1 VFPVLR
7 GGVVFGVAVV
17 GDGGAGEV
25 KGSAV
30 GGGDYFYGVGVV
42 DVFWGTEDFQGRDF
56 DVWFGEGAEEGG
68 EVFGFEEGFVALDVD
83 VDVGWELEGDGMDSV
98 GAAGEIG

>member
-1 VFPVLR
+1 MLPVL
-7 GGVVFGVAVV
+7 GGAAVAVV

-25 KGSAV
+25 ERAAV

-42 DVFWGTEDFQGRDF
+42 DVLRCAEDLEGGDF
-56 DVWFGEGAEEGG
+56 DVGLSEGLEERG

-83 VDVGWELEGDGMDSV
+83 VDLGVDELGDGVDAV
-98 GAAGEIG
+98 GSAGEAG